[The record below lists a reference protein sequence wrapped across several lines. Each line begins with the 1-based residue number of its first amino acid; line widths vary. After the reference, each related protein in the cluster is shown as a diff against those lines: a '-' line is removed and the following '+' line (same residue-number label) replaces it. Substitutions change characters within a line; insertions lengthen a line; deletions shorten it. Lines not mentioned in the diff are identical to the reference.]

1 MKQAKIASPFSA
13 ISFGV
18 LFSMLLWSGNGQASE
33 LMSKAQYA
41 DYSVRYQCAQLRFH
55 DDFAKKEQE
64 ILNIE
69 TDFGLTDENF
79 EAFDELVQAYEKDN
93 DLLDA
98 IRARVTKECI

>member
-1 MKQAKIASPFSA
+1 MKQVITASPFSA
-13 ISFGV
+13 VSFGA
-18 LFSMLLWSGNGQASE
+18 LFSMLLLSSNGQANE

-64 ILNIE
+64 IMNIE
-69 TDFGLTDENF
+69 TDFDLTDENF
-79 EAFDELVQAYEKDN
+79 EAFDELVQEYEKDN

-98 IRARVTKECI
+98 IRARVTKECV